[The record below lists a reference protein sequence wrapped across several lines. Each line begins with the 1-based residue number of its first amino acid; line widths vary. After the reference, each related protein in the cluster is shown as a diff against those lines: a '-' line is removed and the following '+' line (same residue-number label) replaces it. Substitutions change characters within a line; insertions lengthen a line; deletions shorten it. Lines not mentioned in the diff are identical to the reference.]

1 MLRGKNLAAIIQER
15 VADVVPLE
23 QVGALWRL
31 RRLSLVQGTSAQ
43 VLVKVV
49 GVGLLA
55 VVDVDGSAGL
65 LLIISI
71 EQVFELIGKIAEFL
85 SVSEA
90 LFVLHFHEMV
100 VWPLLSI
107 NVGLA
112 VFARWWH

>member
-1 MLRGKNLAAIIQER
+1 M
-15 VADVVPLE
+15 
-23 QVGALWRL
+23 
-31 RRLSLVQGTSAQ
+31 
-43 VLVKVV
+43 
-49 GVGLLA
+49 
-55 VVDVDGSAGL
+55 